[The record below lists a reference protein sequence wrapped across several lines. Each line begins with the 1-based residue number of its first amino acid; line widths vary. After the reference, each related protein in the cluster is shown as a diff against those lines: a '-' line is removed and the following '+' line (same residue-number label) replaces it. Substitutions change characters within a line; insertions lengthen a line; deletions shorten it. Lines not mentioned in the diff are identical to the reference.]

1 MSPQI
6 LISTLL
12 SALLAGSLIVP
23 AQASDSDRNEGGLS
37 APPATAETLY
47 RQGVLQYQKGDLEA
61 AIALYTQALTLDP
74 DAVTIYSA
82 RAGALGQLEEYEA
95 AISDYSTAI
104 ALDETLAAAYGG
116 RGLARSLKGEINA
129 GVQDLWIAAQLF
141 REQDKIDQYFETLA
155 IIEGIA
161 P

>member
-1 MSPQI
+1 MSSQI
-6 LISTLL
+6 LASTLL
-12 SALLAGSLIVP
+12 SALLVGSSL
-23 AQASDSDRNEGGLS
+23 ASARASEIDLDEGVLAALS
-37 APPATAETLY
+37 VTAETLY

>member
-6 LISTLL
+6 LLSTLL
-12 SALLAGSLIVP
+12 SVLLAGSLIAP
-23 AQASDSDRNEGGLS
+23 AQASDSERHEGGLS
-37 APPATAETLY
+37 APQATAETLY

-74 DAVTIYSA
+74 DAATIYTA

-95 AISDYSTAI
+95 AISDYSIAI

-116 RGLARSLKGEINA
+116 RGLARSLKGELSA
-129 GVQDLWIAAQLF
+129 GVQDLWTAAQLF
-141 REQDKIDQYFETLA
+141 RQQDKLDQYFDTLA